1 MKKVFILVFLFLIG
15 MFLVASSVSAVNLK
29 VEKISSNE
37 AWVSDLDKPVV
48 FDLKITNLDSSDS
61 FSFYNLLGF
70 RMFPVGTVP
79 ISNNEVKEVRI
90 EVFPLSKLPD
100 SGFYTFPYYIRGNDG
115 SEISKNLTFKII
127 GLENAFEAGSADVD
141 IEANTLEIYLK
152 NRENFNFGNVDAV
165 FSSPFFN
172 LEKSFTLGPYE
183 TKKFAVQLNNEDFRS
198 LLAGFYTMTAEVTVD
213 GERAKV
219 EGTIKFVEKNL
230 VTTTKKNFGLFV
242 HTSVIEKKNQ
252 GNTIEHS
259 ETVIKKNIISR
270 LFTTFSP
277 EPDLVERDGWA
288 IYYTWTRDVGPGENY
303 NITVKTNWLFPF
315 LIILFLV
322 IVVAVVRRYSESSLV
337 LKKKVS
343 FVSAKGGEFALK
355 VSILVKSK
363 RYLERVNVI
372 DRLPPLVNIYERFGG
387 DRPSRVDQKNRRLE
401 WNFEKL
407 SPGETRI
414 LSYIIYSKVGVF
426 GKFALPTATGIF
438 EKNGEIHESE
448 SNRAFFVS
456 EQRPK
461 PEDER

>member
-1 MKKVFILVFLFLIG
+1 MFVLVFLFFAGI
-15 MFLVASSVSAVNLK
+15 FLTVSLVSAINLK
-29 VEKISSNE
+29 VEKISSSE

-48 FDLKITNLDSSDS
+48 FDLKITNLGSSDS

-79 ISNNEVKEVRI
+79 ISNSEVKEVRV

-115 SEISKNLTFKII
+115 SEISQNLTFKII
-127 GLENAFEAGSADVD
+127 GLENAFEVGSADVD

-242 HTSVIEKKNQ
+242 HTSVIEKKNE
-252 GNTIEHS
+252 GNTVERS

-322 IVVAVVRRYSESSLV
+322 IVVAIVRRYSESSLV

-456 EQRPK
+456 EQRAK